1 MSRIGRK
8 PVVVPSG
15 VKASLQGRNLNV
27 QGPKGKL
34 DLSVNPRMKVTV
46 KDNQV
51 LVERPTDV
59 RTDRALHGLTRSLIQ
74 NMMNGVTQGYIKE
87 LEIVGVGFKA
97 VVKGK
102 ILNLALGYTHPIDF
116 DIPEGIEIK
125 CPNPTRV
132 SVTGAN
138 KQQVGQVASEIRGFY
153 EPEPYKGKG
162 IHYVGEVIRRKQGKT
177 VG

>member
-1 MSRIGRK
+1 MSRIGKK
-8 PVVVPSG
+8 PVILPSG
-15 VKASLQGRNLNV
+15 VKAALQGLQLTV

-34 DLSVNPRMKVTV
+34 DMKLHPRLKVAV
-46 KDNQV
+46 HADK
-51 LVERPTDV
+51 VEVARPTDI

-74 NMMNGVTQGYIKE
+74 NMVNGVTAGYIKE

-102 ILNLALGYTHPIDF
+102 ILNLALGFTHPIDYT
-116 DIPEGIEIK
+116 IPEGIEIK

-132 SVTGAN
+132 VVAGMD
-138 KQQVGQVASEIRGFY
+138 KQKVGQAAAEIRGFY

>member
-8 PVVVPSG
+8 PVVLPAA
-15 VKASLQGRNLNV
+15 VKAAMQGRQFSC

-34 DLSVNPRMKVTV
+34 DLKVHPRLKVEI

-51 LVERPTDV
+51 SVERPTDI

-74 NMMNGVTQGYIKE
+74 NMVHGVTQGYLKE

-97 VVKGK
+97 QVKGK
-102 ILNLALGYTHPIDF
+102 ILNLALGYTHPIDYA
-116 DIPEGIEIK
+116 IPEGIEIK
-125 CPNPTRV
+125 CPNPTRIAIA
-132 SVTGAN
+132 GAD
-138 KQQVGQVASEIRGFY
+138 KQSVGQVAAEIRGFY
-153 EPEPYKGKG
+153 APEPYKGKG
-162 IHYVGEVIRRKQGKT
+162 IRYVGEVIRRKQGKT

>member
-1 MSRIGRK
+1 MSRVGKK
-8 PVVVPSG
+8 PITLPAT
-15 VKASLQGRNLNV
+15 VKISMQGKNLTV

-34 DLSVNPRMKVTV
+34 NLDIHNRIAVTV
-46 KDNQV
+46 KDNK
-51 LVERPTDV
+51 VEVTRPSDD

-74 NMMNGVTQGYIKE
+74 NMVQGVTEGYVKD

-97 VVKGK
+97 QVKGK
-102 ILNLALGYTHPIDF
+102 ILNLALGYTHPIDYN
-116 DIPEGIEIK
+116 IPEGIEIK

-132 SVTGAN
+132 NVTGLD
-138 KQQVGQVASEIRGFY
+138 KQKVGQVAAEIRGFY

-162 IHYVGEVIRRKQGKT
+162 IHYVGEVIRRKQGKK